1 MGLYSLLRTITSGE
15 SSISVGKLLALRL
28 ATQTPKE
35 DLIET
40 SKKEEE
46 NSKNE
51 DKFSK
56 HEGFQSPY
64 DQFMHLARGPDIEEV
79 EERDIFFRNIL
90 DMLQTYGGYQIPAK
104 LGYENLVSLLSLW
117 SRIIDANSFAIE
129 VPIMRRRR
137 RCSTE
142 EYSLC
147 TKGQVTDSSSD
158 DGSILLPPLLLDDE
172 RISQLRRCDRAVSA
186 VAPKYRQIG
195 TAVYGVSSYFNHS
208 CDPNLTFIIAEKA
221 KLMVTAR
228 RCVKAGQELCISY
241 GPTFRYHPKK
251 VRMKYV
257 SRNCGGII
265 NTLI

>member
-1 MGLYSLLRTITSGE
+1 MGLYSLLRTISSGE

-79 EERDIFFRNIL
+79 EERDIFFRDIL

-221 KLMVTAR
+221 KLMVTAK

-257 SRNCGGII
+257 SRLCSHN
-265 NTLI
+265 

>member
-1 MGLYSLLRTITSGE
+1 MGLYSLLRTISSGE

-46 NSKNE
+46 YSKNE

-79 EERDIFFRNIL
+79 EERDVFFRDIL

-142 EYSLC
+142 DSLC
-147 TKGQVTDSSSD
+147 TKGQVTESSSD
-158 DGSILLPPLLLDDE
+158 GSIVLPLLLDDE
-172 RISQLRRCDRAVSA
+172 RISQRRRCDRAVSA
-186 VAPKYRQIG
+186 VAPKCRQIG

-257 SRNCGGII
+257 SRLWSHN
-265 NTLI
+265 

>member
-35 DLIET
+35 DLIEI
-40 SKKEEE
+40 SKKEEEEE

-79 EERDIFFRNIL
+79 EERDIFFRDIL

-129 VPIMRRRR
+129 VPIIRRRR

-142 EYSLC
+142 DSLY

-158 DGSILLPPLLLDDE
+158 GSILPLLLDDE

>member
-1 MGLYSLLRTITSGE
+1 MGLYFLLRTISSGE
-15 SSISVGKLLALRL
+15 TSISVGKLLALRL

-46 NSKNE
+46 YSKNE

-79 EERDIFFRNIL
+79 EERDVFFRDIL

-142 EYSLC
+142 DSLC
-147 TKGQVTDSSSD
+147 TKGQVTESSSD
-158 DGSILLPPLLLDDE
+158 GSIVLPLLLDDE
-172 RISQLRRCDRAVSA
+172 RISQRRRCDRAVSA
-186 VAPKYRQIG
+186 VAPKCRQIG

-257 SRNCGGII
+257 SRLCSHN
-265 NTLI
+265 

>member
-1 MGLYSLLRTITSGE
+1 MGLYFLLRTISSGE
-15 SSISVGKLLALRL
+15 TSISVGKLLALRL

-79 EERDIFFRNIL
+79 EERDIFFRDIL

-137 RCSTE
+137 CSTE
-142 EYSLC
+142 DSLC

-158 DGSILLPPLLLDDE
+158 GSILLPLLLDDE
-172 RISQLRRCDRAVSA
+172 RISQRRRCDRA

-257 SRNCGGII
+257 SRLWSHN
-265 NTLI
+265 